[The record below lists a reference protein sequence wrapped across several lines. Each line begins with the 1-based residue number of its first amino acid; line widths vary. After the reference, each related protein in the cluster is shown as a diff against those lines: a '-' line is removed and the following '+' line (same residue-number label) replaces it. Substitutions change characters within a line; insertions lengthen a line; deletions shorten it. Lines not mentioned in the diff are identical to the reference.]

1 MARMHE
7 FRRGARA
14 LSWWISFALF
24 GAIVLLFVIAA
35 LAIDPLT
42 ASVP

>member
-1 MARMHE
+1 MHGLRNARVQ
-7 FRRGARA
+7 
-14 LSWWISFALF
+14 WWISFALF
-24 GAIVLLFVIAA
+24 CVIVLAFVIAA

>member
-1 MARMHE
+1 MPGL
-7 FRRGARA
+7 RGSGRVQ
-14 LSWWISFALF
+14 WWLSFALF

>member
-1 MARMHE
+1 MLG
-7 FRRGARA
+7 FRDNARA
-14 LSWWISFALF
+14 QWWVAFALF